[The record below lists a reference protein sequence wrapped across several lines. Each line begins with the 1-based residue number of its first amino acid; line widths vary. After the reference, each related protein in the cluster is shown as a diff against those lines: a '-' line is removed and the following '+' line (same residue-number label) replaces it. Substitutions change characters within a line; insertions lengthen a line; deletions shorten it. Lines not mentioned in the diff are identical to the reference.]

1 VQGSGGGVTPH
12 ILNINTS

>member
-1 VQGSGGGVTPH
+1 MQGSGGVTPH